1 MQLQVPLFPLGS
13 VLFPGG
19 RVPLQVFEP
28 RYVDLVRNSMR
39 TNTEFGVVWI
49 REGSEV
55 VVDKQEPMPR
65 LAQIGTFARIVDWDS
80 LAGGRLGVTIEGSG
94 KFRLLSTE
102 QQSDFLIVA
111 GAQRLADETALP
123 IPARANELIGL
134 LRQLI
139 EHPLIARLNLEP
151 ETEDAGRLANQIAQ
165 LLPIAEANKFEL
177 LAELDP
183 MLRLDRLLLILD
195 QLSD

>member
-1 MQLQVPLFPLGS
+1 MELPLFPLGA

-28 RYVDLVRNSMR
+28 RYVDLVRRSMR
-39 TNTEFGVVWI
+39 NDSEFGVVWI

-55 VVDKQEPMPR
+55 VLNRQDPMPR
-65 LAQIGTFARIVDWDS
+65 LAQVGSFARIVDWDA
-80 LAGGRLGVTIEGSG
+80 LPGGRLGVTIEGRG
-94 KFRLLSTE
+94 KFRLLSAE
-102 QQSDFLIVA
+102 QQPDFLVVA
-111 GAQRLADETALP
+111 KVQPLP
-123 IPARANELIGL
+123 AEPDLSLPERANDLLVL

-139 EHPLIARLNLEP
+139 EHPLIARLKLEP
-151 ETEDAGRLANQIAQ
+151 ELRDAGRLTNQLAQ
-165 LLPIAEANKFEL
+165 LLPIAEAEKFNL

-183 MLRLDRLLLILD
+183 LTRLDRLLLVLE